1 MARPLGATADACWR
15 HHGGATVHARET
27 SFVQND
33 FDDNNEE
40 DDFDDHNEENEYD
53 DNNNF
58 DEFDDNNNFDEFDD
72 NNDFDEFDDRNKEAG
87 SFGFILRNTSE
98 GIFQVYVFRWSLY
111 FSNCCTFLNCE
122 KLRDINK
129 STGEKAKSNLMCG
142 N

>member
-40 DDFDDHNEENEYD
+40 D
-53 DNNNF
+53 
-58 DEFDDNNNFDEFDD
+58 EFDD
-72 NNDFDEFDDRNKEAG
+72 NNDFDDFDDNNKEAG

-98 GIFQVYVFRWSLY
+98 GIFQVYVFR
-111 FSNCCTFLNCE
+111 
-122 KLRDINK
+122 
-129 STGEKAKSNLMCG
+129 
-142 N
+142 

>member
-40 DDFDDHNEENEYD
+40 DGFD

-72 NNDFDEFDDRNKEAG
+72 NNKEADDKVEEKDKD
-87 SFGFILRNTSE
+87 NDNNKDDVVVVVY
-98 GIFQVYVFRWSLY
+98 IFFH
-111 FSNCCTFLNCE
+111 N
-122 KLRDINK
+122 
-129 STGEKAKSNLMCG
+129 
-142 N
+142 

>member
-40 DDFDDHNEENEYD
+40 EEYD

-58 DEFDDNNNFDEFDD
+58 DKFVD
-72 NNDFDEFDDRNKEAG
+72 NNDLD
-87 SFGFILRNTSE
+87 
-98 GIFQVYVFRWSLY
+98 
-111 FSNCCTFLNCE
+111 
-122 KLRDINK
+122 
-129 STGEKAKSNLMCG
+129 
-142 N
+142 

>member
-40 DDFDDHNEENEYD
+40 DEYD
-53 DNNNF
+53 NN
-58 DEFDDNNNFDEFDD
+58 
-72 NNDFDEFDDRNKEAG
+72 NKEAG
-87 SFGFILRNTSE
+87 SLGFILRNTSE